1 MAELTALKAGT
12 NIKWSLKLAT
22 GWPCVLEGLEVTVIS
37 MIFLHEEGQ
46 FFEKLSAMKE
56 E

>member
-1 MAELTALKAGT
+1 MADLKALKAGR
-12 NIKWSLKLAT
+12 NIKWSLRLAT
-22 GWPCVLEGLEVTVIS
+22 SQPCVLESVEVTVIS

-46 FFEKLSAMKE
+46 FVEKSSVMKE